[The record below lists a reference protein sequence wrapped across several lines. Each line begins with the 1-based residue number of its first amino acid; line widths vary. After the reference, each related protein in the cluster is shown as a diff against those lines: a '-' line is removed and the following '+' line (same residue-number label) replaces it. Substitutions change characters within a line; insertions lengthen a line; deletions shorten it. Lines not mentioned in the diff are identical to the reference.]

1 MLHHF
6 ALLLFSIAVFS
17 STSLFAS
24 DQNSSATRIE
34 VIITVAGI
42 QETVASI
49 EKSSQQIAVLT
60 QQLSNKEDFTTKD
73 HELIRGLTKAL
84 NRNAD
89 AVNSVAEALPRQF
102 EKAEVGINSMLNVA
116 KVNVQEVVSSSKH
129 DLIDPTLSR
138 IETRLLLLVLVI
150 AAVLLGLLWFGLW
163 KLRAIVSIGSE
174 TIANIAGT
182 LQSLEKVVDKVQQS
196 ERAAA
201 TSDSK

>member
-1 MLHHF
+1 MLHRF
-6 ALLLFSIAVFS
+6 TILLFSIAVFS

>member
-1 MLHHF
+1 MLHRF
-6 ALLLFSIAVFS
+6 TFLLLSLAIFL
-17 STSLFAS
+17 STNVLAS

-49 EKSSQQIAVLT
+49 EKSSQQIALLT
-60 QQLSNKEDFTTKD
+60 QQLSNKEDFTSKD
-73 HELIRGLTKAL
+73 HELISALTKAL

-89 AVNSVAEALPRQF
+89 AINSVAEALPKQF

-129 DLIDPTLSR
+129 DLIDPTLRR

-150 AAVLLGLLWFGLW
+150 AAVLFGLLWFGLW
-163 KLRAIVSIGSE
+163 KLRAIASIGSE
-174 TIANIAGT
+174 TIANIT
-182 LQSLEKVVDKVQQS
+182 TTVQSLEKVVTKVNES
-196 ERAAA
+196 ERSAPI
-201 TSDSK
+201 SGR